1 MEEYIRLVKRL
12 SLINVLSTSVT
23 ESTIASG
30 SIWSDTRTT
39 LWSKMVEGVLKRY
52 APLRL
57 HRFLGQNK
65 EDLFL
70 SWLKHQLLE
79 YANKDMYCITS
90 FVQAAQKD
98 KGLYWYEIEPQ
109 SERTSYLYYNLSQS
123 RLTYIL
129 QRLEFNTVYF
139 PCTYSLYIEKDIS
152 DLIHDSYKRE
162 QKNEQQKKNSSNRF
176 R

>member
-1 MEEYIRLVKRL
+1 
-12 SLINVLSTSVT
+12 
-23 ESTIASG
+23 
-30 SIWSDTRTT
+30 
-39 LWSKMVEGVLKRY
+39 
-52 APLRL
+52 
-57 HRFLGQNK
+57 
-65 EDLFL
+65 
-70 SWLKHQLLE
+70 
-79 YANKDMYCITS
+79 MYCITS

-152 DLIHDSYKRE
+152 DLIHESY
-162 QKNEQQKKNSSNRF
+162 SIYVSLD
-176 R
+176 